1 MKILEKLKQLFRTSS
16 KTKTFSELKPRDE
29 IWFGREKG
37 RIFSKQFGIIHFY
50 IENDMDDYYVNIKGN
65 ENKTEMKFMDRV
77 LTTYEDSL
85 LQD

>member
-16 KTKTFSELKPRDE
+16 KIKTFSELRSRDE

-37 RIFSKQFGIIHFY
+37 RVFSKQFGIVHFY
-50 IENDMDDYYVNIKGN
+50 VEDGSDDYYVNIKGN

-77 LTTYEDSL
+77 LATYEDSL

>member
-16 KTKTFSELKPRDE
+16 KVKTFSELRPRDE

-37 RIFSKQFGIIHFY
+37 RVFSKQFGIVHFY
-50 IENDMDDYYVNIKGN
+50 IENDIDDYYVNIKGN

-77 LTTYEDSL
+77 LTTYENSL

>member
-1 MKILEKLKQLFRTSS
+1 MLEKLKQLFRTSS
-16 KTKTFSELKPRDE
+16 KIKTFSELRPRDE

-37 RIFSKQFGIIHFY
+37 RVFSKQFGIVHFY
-50 IENDMDDYYVNIKGN
+50 VENDVDDYYVNIKGN

-85 LQD
+85 L

>member
-1 MKILEKLKQLFRTSS
+1 MKMLEKLKQLFKISS
-16 KTKTFSELKPRDE
+16 KIKTFSELRPRDE

-37 RIFSKQFGIIHFY
+37 RVFSKQFGIIHFY
-50 IENDMDDYYVNIKGN
+50 VEDGIEDYYVNIKGN

-85 LQD
+85 L

>member
-16 KTKTFSELKPRDE
+16 KIKTFSELRARDE

-37 RIFSKQFGIIHFY
+37 RVFSKQFGIVHFY
-50 IENDMDDYYVNIKGN
+50 VEDGSDDYYVNIKGN
-65 ENKTEMKFMDRV
+65 ENKTEMKFMDKV

-85 LQD
+85 L